1 MNFKELMALL
11 GYEFKAKEGEAFTL
25 IKKDNLWLADTVLL
39 FDKQDKTIRAFL
51 KPIDLINTLDDV
63 SHIYEL
69 YRIMLK
75 DAKQFADLTKYV
87 IK

>member
-11 GYEFKAKEGEAFTL
+11 GYELKAREGQAFTI
-25 IKKDNLWLADTVLL
+25 IKKDELWLADTILL

-75 DAKQFADLTKYV
+75 DAKQFAELTKYV